1 MSRAEPLRGQSAR
14 AKLLYDEDLGRG
26 FGSVHSPNAPE
37 RKYPNASGERGWQR
51 VFPASS
57 LSVDPR
63 SDVTQRHHA
72 SEDGLQRAVQRA
84 TNLAGITKR
93 ASRHTL
99 RHGFATHLLEDG
111 YDIRTIQELLGHASD
126 AQIRPGRGR
135 GLVARPAP
143 RSNSPPA
150 AGTKSQPARCAP
162 PPACLARRRA
172 RILSGVMKRTLT
184 RDMIRRYCSP
194 QSFRPAATLLASA
207 LLLAALAPAPRAQQQ
222 PPTPQQDDEVI
233 TVESNLVRLNVG
245 VADRRGTPVLN
256 LSQNDFVVYED
267 GVRQIIRNFEPVAA
281 PFSLVLLLDMSGSTL
296 SFRTQLKMAALRFID
311 ALGPA
316 DRVSVVA
323 FYGQQKYEGKT
334 LRHTDQIKTLTE
346 FTTERKKIAYAIQD
360 ADGNGTTNLYKA
372 LAHSLNVLAQEG
384 QRRKAVVVLTDG
396 IDTEVSRE
404 DRQASAKAQ
413 TGEEAVSLV
422 KPDASAALNSVL
434 NAADRQGVTIYPLAL
449 PSGDL
454 KRITEYY
461 RQLVARN
468 QRSGG
473 DASEDLK
480 RAAEPTPQQ
489 VAIYTSARTRLELLA
504 SRSGGRLY
512 AINRLEDLGRQYAEV
527 AAEMRTL
534 YSMAYQSS
542 NATRRDGRWREIK
555 VEVARPELLARTRP
569 GYYAR

>member
-1 MSRAEPLRGQSAR
+1 
-14 AKLLYDEDLGRG
+14 
-26 FGSVHSPNAPE
+26 
-37 RKYPNASGERGWQR
+37 
-51 VFPASS
+51 
-57 LSVDPR
+57 
-63 SDVTQRHHA
+63 
-72 SEDGLQRAVQRA
+72 
-84 TNLAGITKR
+84 
-93 ASRHTL
+93 
-99 RHGFATHLLEDG
+99 
-111 YDIRTIQELLGHASD
+111 
-126 AQIRPGRGR
+126 
-135 GLVARPAP
+135 
-143 RSNSPPA
+143 
-150 AGTKSQPARCAP
+150 
-162 PPACLARRRA
+162 
-172 RILSGVMKRTLT
+172 
-184 RDMIRRYCSP
+184 MIRRTFP
-194 QSFRPAATLLASA
+194 TKSFRRAYAFVASA

-222 PPTPQQDDEVI
+222 QQPQQDDEII

-245 VADRRGTPVLN
+245 VADRRGAPVLN
-256 LSQNDFVVYED
+256 LSQQDFVVYED
-267 GVRQIIRNFEPVAA
+267 GVRQTIRNFEPVAA

-323 FYGQQKYEGKT
+323 FWGQQKYEGKT
-334 LRHTDQIKTLTE
+334 LKTFDQIKTLTP
-346 FTTERKKIAYAIQD
+346 FTTDRKKISYAIQD
-360 ADGNGTTNLYKA
+360 AEGSGNTNLYKA
-372 LAHSLNVLAQEG
+372 LAHSLNALAQEG

-404 DRQASAKAQ
+404 DRLASAQAQ

-422 KPDASAALNSVL
+422 KPEASAALNSVL

-454 KRITEYY
+454 KRLIDHN
-461 RQLVARN
+461 RQLLARYP
-468 QRSGG
+468 RG
-473 DASEDLK
+473 DAPEELK

-489 VAIYTSARTRLELLA
+489 VAIYTSARARLELLA
-504 SRSGGRLY
+504 ARSGGRLY

-542 NATRRDGRWREIK
+542 NAVRRDGRWREIK